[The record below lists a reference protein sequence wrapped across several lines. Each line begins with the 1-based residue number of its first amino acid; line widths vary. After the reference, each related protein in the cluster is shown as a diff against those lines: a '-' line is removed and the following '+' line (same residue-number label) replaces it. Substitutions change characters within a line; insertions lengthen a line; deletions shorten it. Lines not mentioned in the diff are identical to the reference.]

1 MSNPADRINDLVA
14 CENVRAVLAHWD
26 YKNKCVEE
34 YAGIKWIF
42 DQWKLLREKTT
53 NEEFMTKVNSEW
65 KICILSFEPR
75 TYFKSRDEVEMLLD
89 LKTVKYVQT
98 PPGKLQDIKSSISE
112 ISKAP
117 NIPGKEQLNL
127 LGKVLDKIIFP
138 MQLKEH
144 LHNFSR
150 GDHDDDSL
158 DKFRE
163 YTKVP
168 PKTLDEDVRGALL
181 EFRDTLNRPES
192 DDFKEKCRALQQKIY
207 GEWS

>member
-26 YKNKCVEE
+26 YKNECVEK
-34 YAGIKWIF
+34 YAGIRWIF
-42 DQWKLLREKTT
+42 DQWKLLRKKTET
-53 NEEFMTKVNSEW
+53 NEKFMTKVSSEW

-75 TYFKSRDEVEMLLD
+75 TYFKSRKEIKMLLD
-89 LKTVKYVQT
+89 LETVKYVQT

-112 ISKAP
+112 LSKAP
-117 NIPGKEQLNL
+117 NIPDKKQLNL
-127 LGKVLDKIIFP
+127 LGKVLDNMIFCQ
-138 MQLKEH
+138 QLKEYTH
-144 LHNFSR
+144 QFSR

-168 PKTLDEDVRGALL
+168 PKNLDEDVRSALR
-181 EFRDTLNRPES
+181 EFRDTLDEPES
-192 DDFKEKCRALQQKIY
+192 DDFKEKCWALQQKI
-207 GEWS
+207 

>member
-42 DQWKLLREKTT
+42 KQWKLLREKTT
-53 NEEFMTKVNSEW
+53 NEKFMTKVSREW
-65 KICILSFEPR
+65 KICVLSFEPL
-75 TYFKSRDEVEMLLD
+75 TYFESRKEVKMLLD
-89 LKTVKYVQT
+89 LKTVEYVQT
-98 PPGKLQDIKSSISE
+98 PPGKLQDIKSVVNE
-112 ISKAP
+112 LSKTDNTP
-117 NIPGKEQLNL
+117 SKEQSNL

-138 MQLKEH
+138 IQLKEH
-144 LHNFSR
+144 THKFSR
-150 GDHDDDSL
+150 GEYDLL

-168 PKTLDEDVRGALL
+168 PETLDEDVRNALL

-192 DDFKEKCRALQQKIY
+192 DGFKEKCRALQQKIY